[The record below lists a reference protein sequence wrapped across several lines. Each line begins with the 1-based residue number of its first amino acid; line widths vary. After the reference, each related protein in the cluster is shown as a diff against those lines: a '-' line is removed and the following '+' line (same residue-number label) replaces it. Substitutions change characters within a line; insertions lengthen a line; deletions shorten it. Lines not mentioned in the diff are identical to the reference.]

1 MIGSSLF
8 DVLYLI
14 APVRLMGWIVEC
26 IHIYICHVYVYV
38 YMCICTVCC
47 GIGDSGLREFPSV
60 QVCVYP
66 DGSRI
71 TRTSKELAALDSSPS
86 RS

>member
-1 MIGSSLF
+1 
-8 DVLYLI
+8 
-14 APVRLMGWIVEC
+14 
-26 IHIYICHVYVYV
+26 
-38 YMCICTVCC
+38 MCICTVCC